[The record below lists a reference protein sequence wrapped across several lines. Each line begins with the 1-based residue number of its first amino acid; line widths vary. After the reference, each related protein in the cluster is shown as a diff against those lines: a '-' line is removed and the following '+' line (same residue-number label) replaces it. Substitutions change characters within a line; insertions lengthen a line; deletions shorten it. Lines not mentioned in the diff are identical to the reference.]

1 MQPTGAHARRLP
13 AVRPMPEPER
23 EDAMSGVTDW
33 GDALFLSLTNAMNSF
48 LNAIPQVIGALL
60 IIIIGWVISNL
71 LARLVREVLERGGA
85 DRLFATHGG
94 AVYGSR
100 SSAFQPSI
108 VASEVVKW
116 IVRFIFLVAAAN
128 VLGMPQISLL
138 LNQVL
143 LWIPN
148 LLVAAVIL
156 LVAPLLA
163 RFVRGAIEVGAG
175 QMGFSNARL
184 LGRIAEIAIVAFA
197 VLIAINQ
204 LGIAADLI
212 NILFIGIVA
221 AMSLAFGLAF
231 GLGGRDVASRITEE
245 WYASMSSATEKVLEA
260 ASTADVS
267 TPSVPI
273 PPPASRP
280 AQAPPAPTTD
290 MGRDPDAI

>member
-1 MQPTGAHARRLP
+1 
-13 AVRPMPEPER
+13 
-23 EDAMSGVTDW
+23 MSGVTDW
-33 GDALFLSLTNAMNSF
+33 GDALFLSLTNALNSF

-60 IIIIGWVISNL
+60 IIVIGWVISNV
-71 LARLVREVLERGGA
+71 LARVVREILERGGA
-85 DRLFATHGG
+85 DRLFAQHGG
-94 AVYGSR
+94 AVYGTR
-100 SSAFQPSI
+100 SSAFQPSV

-128 VLGMPQISLL
+128 ALGMPQVSLL

-184 LGRIAEIAIVAFA
+184 LGKIAEIAIVAFA

-221 AMSLAFGLAF
+221 ALSLAFGLAF
-231 GLGGRDVASRITEE
+231 GLGGREIAARITQD
-245 WYASMSSATEKVLEA
+245 WYETMSSATEKVIEA
-260 ASTADVS
+260 VS
-267 TPSVPI
+267 TDDSPAPSP
-273 PPPASRP
+273 P
-280 AQAPPAPTTD
+280 AQASPSAQYEAER
-290 MGRDPDAI
+290 GPDAI